1 MKFKVEKNILSRKWF
16 IVHAKTNLIKIVK
29 LLKLL
34 KFKASLLNE
43 KQLFKDTKNQ
53 THVVF
58 GLKFFLDLFK
68 AL

>member
-1 MKFKVEKNILSRKWF
+1 MKFKVEKNILCRKWF
-16 IVHAKTNLIKIVK
+16 IVYAKTNLIKIVK

-53 THVVF
+53 TRIVF
-58 GLKFFLDLFK
+58 GLKFF
-68 AL
+68 

>member
-1 MKFKVEKNILSRKWF
+1 MKFKVEKNILCRKWF